1 MSIDFL
7 DIASCINVLTNST
20 GQTVTT
26 TETIS
31 AVYATVLYIFVV
43 VCGCLHCRCGSFV
56 ANGSAAHADL
66 RRRISDTDCLHF
78 GAQFNCFGAQ
88 VLFFCTRDDNDC

>member
-66 RRRISDTDCLHF
+66 RRRISDRLFTFRCAIQLFRCPGFGFLHP
-78 GAQFNCFGAQ
+78 
-88 VLFFCTRDDNDC
+88 R